1 MRIVSFL
8 LQKTD
13 KEGGVMARGPNE
25 KIQKAEELYHEG
37 IAEEAQKKAELY
49 EFPSRG
55 GEEREGEDGSS
66 NSGNGVQSGK
76 EKVQ

>member
-1 MRIVSFL
+1 MEDC
-8 LQKTD
+8 D
-13 KEGGVMARGPNE
+13 KELEQLE
-25 KIQKAEELYHEG
+25 KEE
-37 IAEEAQKKAELY
+37 EEAQKKAELY